1 MFIYV
6 YIYIYRG
13 EKPTVINTATHGQKI
28 PMGMTSKVLRLA
40 FPDPASS
47 GEESILSPTLN
58 PGFWLLREQMRWY
71 CLPTSREGRE
81 RAFNFFNH
89 LVATFFTLWIWS
101 EELSHD
107 GSCHWTAS
115 GSERTKTPTHPPG
128 LYLNV
133 TFTEKPS
140 VTSKYESGAL
150 PAFLPAFC
158 LDGTDPPFLT
168 CDPTELSPPSGQAW
182 TLDH

>member
-58 PGFWLLREQMRWY
+58 PGF
-71 CLPTSREGRE
+71 
-81 RAFNFFNH
+81 
-89 LVATFFTLWIWS
+89 
-101 EELSHD
+101 
-107 GSCHWTAS
+107 
-115 GSERTKTPTHPPG
+115 
-128 LYLNV
+128 
-133 TFTEKPS
+133 
-140 VTSKYESGAL
+140 
-150 PAFLPAFC
+150 
-158 LDGTDPPFLT
+158 
-168 CDPTELSPPSGQAW
+168 
-182 TLDH
+182 